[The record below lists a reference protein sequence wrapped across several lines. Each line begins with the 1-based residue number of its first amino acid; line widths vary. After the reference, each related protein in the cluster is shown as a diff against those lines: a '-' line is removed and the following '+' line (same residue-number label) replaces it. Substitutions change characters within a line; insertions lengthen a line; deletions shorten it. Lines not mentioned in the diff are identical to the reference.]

1 MTRSSISASV
11 IRRKQIT
18 HIDKLLVQ
26 RVEHGRLLT
35 VLSLRKRKKEMY
47 SSERNFVQAADVK
60 YGTCLPIEQSAFNEN
75 NNYTSSV
82 MQYLVWLRKKSKTLF

>member
-35 VLSLRKRKKEMY
+35 VLSLRKRKKRNVFKRKEFCSSRRSKIWY
-47 SSERNFVQAADVK
+47 SPANRAERIQ
-60 YGTCLPIEQSAFNEN
+60 
-75 NNYTSSV
+75 
-82 MQYLVWLRKKSKTLF
+82 RK